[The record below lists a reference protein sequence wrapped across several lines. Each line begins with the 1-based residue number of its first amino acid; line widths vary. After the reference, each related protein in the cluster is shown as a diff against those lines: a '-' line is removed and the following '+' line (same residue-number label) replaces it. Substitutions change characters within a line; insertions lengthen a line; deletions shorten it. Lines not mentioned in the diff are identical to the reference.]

1 MSNRT
6 SNKFRQLKENLK
18 ANKPPTFSSAPNK
31 IWYSLL
37 LIALVS
43 AICYLVYLGYSSSL
57 LNELIIPIVI
67 LVILLSGSII
77 WGFPKYY
84 VQSLPNEAGKT
95 FDRENAKLKLED
107 DTRKTFAQIVGG
119 AVLLGGLV
127 FTFNTF
133 RLQQEGQFT
142 DRFTK
147 AVTQIGDDKLEVRL
161 GGLYALERIAKDS
174 PKDHWTV
181 MEILSAYVRE
191 KAKKKEV
198 VVKNTESN
206 SNTNAKNKIDE
217 TKEIPKIATDVQAA
231 LTIIGRRKTEQD
243 SKTDK
248 INLSETDL
256 SGADLS
262 KSNLSGA
269 NLRKSNLIG
278 TNLSNSNLAQI
289 DLTESNLTNA
299 ILNNSNLSETNL
311 IRVNLT
317 NSQLF
322 RSDLNKVKLKGS
334 ILHGANLRQV
344 KMQSV
349 ILDTVDLSEA
359 NLQFTDLR
367 GAAIYSS
374 DFSKTQFFLSD
385 LRGASLSDRQEVGST
400 LRERDTPVAS
410 SPTETAEHIPIELAY
425 PTFQQLGNLII
436 DENTE
441 LPPDLETRKAELL
454 ELSKKNIKEREMY
467 LRILENENYNR
478 TN

>member
-1 MSNRT
+1 MPNRT
-6 SNKFRQLKENLK
+6 SNKIRQRKENLK
-18 ANKPPTFSSAPNK
+18 ANKPPTFTSAPNK

-57 LNELIIPIVI
+57 LNELIIPIAIV
-67 LVILLSGSII
+67 VILLLTLII
-77 WGFPKYY
+77 WYLPKFY

-191 KAKKKEV
+191 KAKKKDEI
-198 VVKNTESN
+198 VKNTESN
-206 SNTNAKNKIDE
+206 SNKIESNEIDE
-217 TKEIPKIATDVQAA
+217 AKEIPKIATDVQAA
-231 LTIIGRRKTEQD
+231 LTIIGRRKSEQD

-248 INLSETDL
+248 INLSGTDL

-262 KSNLSGA
+262 KSNLSDA
-269 NLRKSNLIG
+269 NLMNVNLIWANLSKSNLKGID
-278 TNLSNSNLAQI
+278 LRYSNLANA
-289 DLTESNLTNA
+289 DLST
-299 ILNNSNLSETNL
+299 SNLSKGKLTG
-311 IRVNLT
+311 VNLT
-317 NSQLF
+317 DSN
-322 RSDLNKVKLKGS
+322 
-334 ILHGANLRQV
+334 LHR
-344 KMQSV
+344 
-349 ILDTVDLSEA
+349 VDLSSCELDSVVLHKA
-359 NLQFTDLR
+359 FLDYAILQSVFLVDVDLSDATLYMADLRDAYIRGSDFNKTNLALADLR
-367 GAAIYSS
+367 GVHIFGDESVGDTLGKPIRGKPS
-374 DFSKTQFFLSD
+374 REFFGLIQVES
-385 LRGASLSDRQEVGST
+385 V
-400 LRERDTPVAS
+400 
-410 SPTETAEHIPIELAY
+410 Y
-425 PTFQQLGNLII
+425 PTFEQLSDAVI
-436 DENTE
+436 DENTK
-441 LPPDLETRKAELL
+441 LFIGLYNRKAELL
-454 ELSKKNIKEREMY
+454 EVSKENLKTREKE
-467 LRILENENYNR
+467 LNEK
-478 TN
+478 